1 MRNPDGESR
10 ILVLAR
16 LLRFRRGMRMACNDA
31 LADEIRDCFRWQTE
45 NSGKYIRCVF
55 AQQGRRLGL
64 VISLRSKAVR
74 GPDQC
79 DRAEFW
85 MFEPLNHLTL
95 DNTWAIERL
104 RYRFDPS
111 GGHICPVASIKPV
124 LA

>member
-10 ILVLAR
+10 IRVLAH

-45 NSGKYIRCVF
+45 NSGKYIRRVF

-64 VISLRSKAVR
+64 VISLRGKAVR

-79 DRAEFW
+79 DRA
-85 MFEPLNHLTL
+85 
-95 DNTWAIERL
+95 
-104 RYRFDPS
+104 
-111 GGHICPVASIKPV
+111 
-124 LA
+124 